1 MRKQAWAFLLAG
13 FAIGFGVLY
22 TWTKQ
27 RAPEVLRAMP
37 LPAGTASQRASS
49 TPVETPSPPI
59 DMARVRLLQDELK
72 ANPKNVEA
80 LAELGNIQFDQK
92 NFKQAVDWYT
102 RALDVRPDDINLRT
116 DLGTAMFYDNR
127 FDDAIAQFR
136 KTLEANPTHPQA
148 LFNIGVAL
156 VHGKNDMQGA
166 LQSWEKLVETNPNYS
181 QINIVKEQIRVLK
194 EQLNRK

>member
-1 MRKQAWAFLLAG
+1 
-13 FAIGFGVLY
+13 
-22 TWTKQ
+22 
-27 RAPEVLRAMP
+27 MP

-49 TPVETPSPPI
+49 SPGEPPPPPI
-59 DMARVRLLQDELK
+59 DMARVQLLQDELK
-72 ANPKNVEA
+72 ANPKNFEA
-80 LAELGNIQFDQK
+80 MAEMGNIQFDQK

-127 FDDAIAQFR
+127 FDDAIAEFK
-136 KTLEANPTHPQA
+136 KTLETNPAHPQA

-166 LQSWEKLVETNPNYS
+166 LQYWEKLVETNPNYS